1 MPKHPWA
8 QIVRTAAVLGA
19 AMGIGRFAYTPIL
32 PLMTAHAQLSPQA
45 AGQLATA
52 NYVGYLL
59 GALAG
64 TFSPRLARS
73 VSACRASLL
82 VLVASL
88 VAMALTTNVIAWAAL
103 RTVAGFASALVFV
116 IAVNTL
122 LDRLHDHPAHLAGWA
137 FGGVGVGIAASAV
150 LVFALPASADWRAAW
165 WAAAALAAL
174 LSVSAWFMPATTHTT
189 SATTKTPVD
198 QHKKRHTPF
207 ALLLTSYTLEGVGY
221 IIAGTFLVAA
231 VAQHSPGRLGN
242 GTWLLVGLAVI
253 PSAVLWA
260 RLSSRYSHPVLL
272 SAALM
277 LQAAGIA
284 LACTGSGSAAL
295 VGAIL
300 FGGTFIGVSVLA
312 LAAGRLLQFPGAV
325 ALLTV
330 GYSIG
335 QIVGPVAVSPLLH
348 SGFQLALV
356 AGSVIVVLAA
366 LTATAMGIVGQQ
378 PHAVAVNA

>member
-1 MPKHPWA
+1 M
-8 QIVRTAAVLGA
+8 LGA

-32 PLMTAHAQLSPQA
+32 PLMTAHAQLSPEA

-64 TFSPRLARS
+64 MFSPRLARS
-73 VSACRASLL
+73 VSVCRGSLL

-103 RTVAGFASALVFV
+103 RTVAGFTSALVFV

-174 LSVSAWFMPATTHTT
+174 LSVSAWFMPAKL
-189 SATTKTPVD
+189 ATPAVTNAAEQ
-198 QHKKRHTPF
+198 QHHKRHKPF
-207 ALLLTSYTLEGVGY
+207 ALLLVSYTLEGVGY

-242 GTWLLVGLAVI
+242 GAWLLVGLAVI
-253 PSAVLWA
+253 PSAVVWA

-272 SAALM
+272 TAALM

-284 LACTGSGSAAL
+284 LACTGSGSGAL
-295 VGAIL
+295 IGAIL

-366 LTATAMGIVGQQ
+366 LTATAMGIVGRQ

>member
-8 QIVRTAAVLGA
+8 QIVGTAAVLGA

-32 PLMTAHAQLSPQA
+32 PLMTAHAQLSPET
-45 AGQLATA
+45 AGRLATA

-73 VSACRASLL
+73 VSVCRGSLL

-88 VAMALTTNVIAWAAL
+88 VAMALTTNIIAWAAL
-103 RTVAGFASALVFV
+103 RTVAGFTSALVFV

-174 LSVSAWFMPATTHTT
+174 LSVSAWFMPAKP
-189 SATTKTPVD
+189 ATPAVTNAAEQ
-198 QHKKRHTPF
+198 QHHKRHKPF
-207 ALLLTSYTLEGVGY
+207 ALLLVSYTLEGVGY

-242 GTWLLVGLAVI
+242 GAWLLVGLAVI
-253 PSAVLWA
+253 PSAVMWA

-272 SAALM
+272 TAALM

-284 LACTGSGSAAL
+284 LACTGSGIGAL
-295 VGAIL
+295 IGAIL

-366 LTATAMGIVGQQ
+366 LTATAMGIVGRQ